1 MKKTLSVLLTL
12 VMVLGCFSAMFTMPA
27 SALELTPPVATTGES
42 LPENLLANTSGTTL
56 MLASGKTL
64 AAGEYYQLDLTV
76 TTDDTANKFY
86 PVFNT
91 AANAAVT
98 LKDIVGVRYQS
109 ATPGAV
115 DTAYNYTA
123 NAATAAGNAI
133 ANAAGT
139 YTYTYVFAAA
149 TADVNNIVLPND
161 VTAANLFALKDT
173 DWDNY
178 LWKWDNAS
186 YKVVRYMV
194 KEGDNV
200 FQRMYGYRAVGD
212 TSVTK
217 SSLMVIAKAGGDY
230 YDIYLKGGYEYYYG
244 INTRI
249 PAGAPNIKG
258 TSNCSVDY
266 NLMET
271 RPDNLNWDGAYS
283 AFKAANGFSDDTY
296 DNYSINPNTW
306 YDATT
311 GQMLYN
317 DSANGYIYFYSGAD
331 TATISRRVTVGIWPL
346 EGVAARTKF
355 FTFGKVTY
363 YENGV
368 AKTMGS
374 YYSGHK
380 YTKTFSEWKINSQ
393 SSSFGKRLGE
403 EADYYNI
410 WGDWHNITGTY
421 YTSAVTGQDT
431 VEKAL
436 KAAKATGSSYAN
448 LTRYQYNADTDSFTQ
463 NTGYRNTIVPATDNA
478 YVALVM
484 KEISVGHTYDYEP
497 LSFSS
502 NEIISGPDVKYFDRN
517 GNATTVPTNDDTAY
531 TEIKD
536 VNTVAN
542 KITLALNG
550 VEGRDCFTFKGWS
563 VNGQIVSTDFV
574 ADIDYSAYDP
584 QTTYPVVVYENYL
597 GNVGGFE
604 SFNNNQSL
612 ALPNK
617 VVTLTSDDGTSTL
630 DVTVHDGAPTGD
642 KFGFYQRANN
652 ATTGAVY
659 KLPAG
664 YTYSDAQPYIT
675 ENGAFAANGQNVVI
689 HGAPVNNSGNTVTP
703 YSGSK
708 MARLNSATNYAIK
721 AIEGLTPGKA
731 YKVSLVAAGPAGTGV
746 GYVTVANNLVDVYA
760 NAVET
765 NNRGNKILSTTLP
778 QSQYGGVD
786 GIATWQKFVVYFTA
800 TKSTEYLNITFNTSQ
815 TYVDDLVCKEITD
828 ITEWNFENG
837 SMDNVID
844 DAVKSTAGTVG
855 YTSFVSTNGSDPA
868 KLGNKYLTL
877 TGANHRWA
885 NRVNFA
891 FNYDSAYKY
900 VISFDLK
907 VIEYA
912 PYPTGTSGNNQIEM
926 AISKMDDGYYGGT
939 AINPKGANKVTRYH
953 EDGTTYNKVTDFS
966 DQNNGQALYI
976 TKASS
981 TGGAELNFDEKY
993 GGAVWDE
1000 WCNWQIE
1007 IDPYANDYVG
1017 PAEFGFQLTGLGW
1030 VLGMDNIKI
1039 TKFAVSDIEAA
1050 DAATN
1055 GTYAYNIRSK
1065 NAKGGQGLRFK
1076 STIDLSILDYFGTGA
1091 KVVEYG
1097 TLATNKLTYESFNNQ
1112 LLRSLAKDKATDGYV
1127 VAGVA
1132 YNRESGTNV
1141 QYDYDSATN
1150 TLTYTGVLMNLSKI
1164 QYNTVWAVRGYI
1176 IIENADGVQTTV
1188 YDDVQFLSLVDAAQ
1202 HIVDTSNNAD
1212 DIAAAQEVLDVIR

>member
-12 VMVLGCFSAMFTMPA
+12 VMVLGCLSAMFTMPT
-27 SALELTPPVATTGES
+27 SALELTPPVATTGEA

-56 MLASGKTL
+56 IVADGKTIN
-64 AAGEYYQLDLTV
+64 AGEYYQLDVTV

-98 LKDIVGVRYQS
+98 LNDIVGVRYQS

-123 NAATAAGNAI
+123 AAATSAGNAI
-133 ANAAGT
+133 ANAAGA
-139 YTYTYVFAAA
+139 YTYTYIFSAAA
-149 TADVNNIVLPND
+149 GINNIVLPNE

-173 DWDNY
+173 DWNNY
-178 LWKWDNAS
+178 LWEWDFDG
-186 YKVVRYMV
+186 YKRNYRVVRYMV
-194 KEGDNV
+194 QEGDNV
-200 FQRMYGYRAVGD
+200 FQRMYGYRAVG
-212 TSVTK
+212 TNNLTVG
-217 SSLMVIAKAGGDY
+217 SSSNLMVVAKAGGDY
-230 YDIYLKGGYEYYYG
+230 YDLYLKGGYNYYYG
-244 INTRI
+244 ADMRI
-249 PAGAPNIKG
+249 PVGAQNIAGG
-258 TSNCSVDY
+258 TDNAAVQF

-271 RPDNLNWDGAYS
+271 RPDNLDWTAEYN
-283 AFKAANGFSDDTY
+283 AFKAKNNFTDTY
-296 DNYSINPNTW
+296 ENYSCPSSW
-306 YDATT
+306 YDSANN
-311 GQMLYN
+311 QMYFN
-317 DSANGYIYFYSGAD
+317 ESANGYIYWYSQSNS
-331 TATISRRVTVGIWPL
+331 ATVSRRITLGAQRP
-346 EGVAARTKF
+346 GYTSGTKF
-355 FTFGKVTY
+355 FTHATVTFADGKVMA
-363 YENGV
+363 NLG
-368 AKTMGS
+368 
-374 YYSGHK
+374 YSSG
-380 YTKTFSEWKINSQ
+380 YFINEWYINSA
-393 SSSFGKRLGE
+393 STAFGKRLTKSTVYT
-403 EADYYNI
+403 DN
-410 WGDWHNITGTY
+410 WNSWHNITGTY
-421 YTSAVTGQDT
+421 LTNLVTGQDT

-436 KAAKATGSSYAN
+436 KAARATGSNYAN
-448 LTRYQYNADTDSFTQ
+448 LARYQYDADADKYIE
-463 NTGYRNTIVPATDNA
+463 NTSYSNFVVPATDNT

-484 KEISVGHTYDYEP
+484 YNMGYGHTYDFEP
-497 LSFSS
+497 LSFTSD
-502 NEIISGPDVKYFDRN
+502 EVISGPEVEYVDRN
-517 GNATTVPTNDDTAY
+517 GNETTVPANDDTAY

-536 VNTVAN
+536 VDVANN

-550 VEGRDCFTFKGWS
+550 VEGRDAFTFKGWS
-563 VNGQIVSTDFV
+563 VNGQIVSTDFT
-574 ADIDYSAYDP
+574 AEIDYSAYDP
-584 QTTYPVVVYENYL
+584 ETTYPVVVYENYL
-597 GNVGGFE
+597 SNVGGFE
-604 SFNNNQSL
+604 SFAHNKSL

-617 VVTLTSDDGTSTL
+617 VVTLTSDDGASTL
-630 DVTVHDGAPTGD
+630 DVTIHDGTPTGEN
-642 KFGFYQRANN
+642 FGFYQRANN
-652 ATTGAVY
+652 TTTGAIY
-659 KLPAG
+659 LLPAG
-664 YTYSDAQPYIT
+664 FTYSDAQPYIS

-731 YKVSLVAAGPAGTGV
+731 YKVSLVAAGPGGTAV
-746 GYVTVANNLVDVYA
+746 PYVTVSTGLVDIYGTSVS
-760 NAVET
+760 T
-765 NNRGNKILSTTLP
+765 NSRGNKIISSALP
-778 QSQYGGVD
+778 QAAYGGTD
-786 GIATWQKFVVYFTA
+786 GVADWRKITVYFTA
-800 TKSTEYLNITFNTSQ
+800 TKATEYLHITFATSQ
-815 TYVDDLVCKEITD
+815 TYVDDLVCKEISD
-828 ITEWNFENG
+828 ITEWDFENG

-844 DAVKSTAGTVG
+844 DANKSAIGSVG
-855 YTSFVSTNGSDPA
+855 YTSFVSATESDPA

-939 AINPKGANKVTRYH
+939 AINPKGANKVTRYF

-966 DQNNGQALYI
+966 DQNNCQALYI

-1076 STIDLSILDYFGTGA
+1076 STVDLNILDNFGTGA

-1141 QYDYDSATN
+1141 QYDYDSETN

-1164 QYNTVWAVRGYI
+1164 QYNTVWVVRGYI

-1202 HIVDTSNNAD
+1202 YIVDTSDKAD
-1212 DIAAAQEVLDVIR
+1212 DVAAAQEVLDVVK

>member
-12 VMVLGCFSAMFTMPA
+12 VMVLGCMTSLFSMPA
-27 SALELTPPVATTGES
+27 SALDLTPPVETTGEA
-42 LPENLLANTSGTTL
+42 LPENLLANTAGTTL
-56 MLASGKTL
+56 MLADGKSL
-64 AAGEYYQLDLTV
+64 AVGEYYQLDVTV
-76 TTDDTANKFY
+76 TTEDTATKFY
-86 PVFNT
+86 PTFN
-91 AANAAVT
+91 NAENTAVT
-98 LKDIVGVRYQS
+98 LNDIVGVRYQS

-123 NAATAAGNAI
+123 AAATSAGNAI

-139 YTYTYVFAAA
+139 YIYTYIFSAA
-149 TADVNNIVLPND
+149 ADVNNIVLPNE

-173 DWDNY
+173 DWNNY
-178 LWKWDNAS
+178 LWKWDNNS

-194 KEGDNV
+194 QEGDNV
-200 FQRMYGYRAVGD
+200 FQRMYGYRAVGS
-212 TSVTK
+212 TAVTK
-217 SSLMVIAKAGGDY
+217 STLFVIAKAGGAY
-230 YDIYLKGGYEYYYG
+230 YDLYLKGGYEYYFS

-249 PAGAPNIKG
+249 PTGAPNIKG
-258 TSNCSVDY
+258 TLNCSVDY

-271 RPDNLNWDGAYS
+271 RLDNLDWTGEYN
-283 AFKAANGFSDDTY
+283 AFKATNGFSDDSY
-296 DNYSINPNTW
+296 ENYAPSASSW
-306 YDATT
+306 YDSKN

-317 DSANGYIYFYSGAD
+317 DSANGYIYYYNASN
-331 TATISRRVTVGIWPL
+331 TATVSRRVTLGIWPL

-393 SSSFGKRLGE
+393 TSSFGKRLGE

-410 WGDWHNITGTY
+410 WGDWHNVTGTY

-436 KAAKATGSSYAN
+436 QAAAN
-448 LTRYQYNADTDSFTQ
+448 LSSNYSKQTRYQYDATTGNYTQ
-463 NTGYRNTIVPATDNA
+463 NTNYRNVIVPATDNA
-478 YVALVM
+478 YVALVL
-484 KEISVGHTYDYEP
+484 KEVSIGHTYDYEP
-497 LSFSS
+497 LSFTS
-502 NEIISGPDVKYFDRN
+502 NEIISGPEIEYVDKN
-517 GNATTVPTNDDTAY
+517 GNETTVPTNDDTAY

-536 VNTVAN
+536 VDLAN
-542 KITLALNG
+542 NKVTLALNG

-563 VNGQIVSTDFV
+563 VNGQIVSTDFT

-584 QTTYPVVVYENYL
+584 ETTYPVVVYENLL

-604 SFNNNQSL
+604 SFTHDQSL

-617 VVTLTSDDGTSTL
+617 VVTLTGNDGTSTL
-630 DVTVHDGAPTGD
+630 NVTYHDGTPTGT
-642 KFGFYQRANN
+642 KFGFYQKANN
-652 ATTGAVY
+652 TTTGAVY

-664 YTYSDAQPYIT
+664 FTYSDEHPYIT
-675 ENGAFAANGQNVVI
+675 ENGAFAANGQDAKI
-689 HGAPVNNSGNTVTP
+689 HGAPITYSGNTVTA

-708 MARLNSATNYAIK
+708 MLRLNSATNYAIK

-731 YKVSLVAAGPAGTGV
+731 YKVSLVAAGPGGSGV
-746 GYVTVANNLVDVYA
+746 GAVTVANNVVDILG
-760 NAVET
+760 NSLQT
-765 NNRGNKILSTTLP
+765 NNRGNKIISFTLP

-800 TKSTEYLNITFNTSQ
+800 TKATEYLHITFNTSQ
-815 TYVDDLVCKEITD
+815 TYVDDFVCKEISD

-885 NRVNFA
+885 NRVSFA
-891 FNYDSAYKY
+891 FNYDCAYKY

-907 VIEYA
+907 ALEYA

-939 AINPKGANKVTRYH
+939 AINAKGANKVTRYF

-966 DQNNGQALYI
+966 DQPNGQALYI

-981 TGGAELNFDEKY
+981 TGGSELNFDEKY

-1007 IDPYANDYVG
+1007 IDPSANNYVG

-1030 VLGMDNIKI
+1030 VLGIDNVKI

-1050 DAATN
+1050 DDATN

-1076 STIDLSILDYFGTGA
+1076 STVNLNILDNFGTGA

-1112 LLRSLAKDKATDGYV
+1112 LLRNLAKDKATDGYV
-1127 VAGVA
+1127 VAGIA

-1141 QYDYDSATN
+1141 QYDYDSETN
-1150 TLTYTGVLMNLSKI
+1150 TLTYTGVLMNLSRI

-1176 IIENADGVQTTV
+1176 IIENADGVRTTV
-1188 YDDVQFLSLVDAAQ
+1188 YDDVRFLSLAEAAQ
-1202 HIVDTSNNAD
+1202 YIVDTSSDPD
-1212 DIAAAQEVLDVIR
+1212 DIAAAQEVLDVLN